1 MKKIIFMLSFLLLF
15 LLATPLTYAKSVD
28 KKPTEEELVMDMFLS
43 LLLPTIQ
50 EAVTH
55 YYSAYF
61 TESPLV
67 YPYEINILKK
77 ERVNESFQFTITVEV
92 TPVLGAHNPVG
103 KDHLTFSITPS
114 DIKLLK
120 FKHIEDYE
128 LPPHLQQSKKNKR
141 TKEN

>member
-1 MKKIIFMLSFLLLF
+1 MKKIIFTLTLLLLF
-15 LLATPLTYAKSVD
+15 LLATPLTYAKSD
-28 KKPTEEELVMDMFLS
+28 DNKATEEELVKEMFLS

-55 YYSAYF
+55 HYSAFF

-67 YPYEINILKK
+67 YPYEINILKT

-114 DIKLLK
+114 DIKLLQ
-120 FKHIEDYE
+120 FQHVETYE
-128 LPPHLQQSKKNKR
+128 LPEHLQPFIKNKR
-141 TKEN
+141 PKEN